1 MGAAAETIQF
11 NTRIER
17 SLKLAGD
24 DVLKRAGYSPSQ
36 AVRGQREGFVDRF
49 ALLARR
55 FLEGAAGEEM
65 DVLRRGR
72 RMAERCASLHGFVE
86 EFARCAMVW
95 AKSQVIVE
103 PDVRIDEEDR
113 GGSVHGRTPSSP
125 WRSSMNSSMS
135 WS

>member
-1 MGAAAETIQF
+1 MFEKLGKAKYVVPLLIGIVAAVSYTH
-11 NTRIER
+11 
-17 SLKLAGD
+17 L
-24 DVLKRAGYSPSQ
+24 DVYKRQ
-36 AVRGQREGFVDRF
+36 
-49 ALLARR
+49 
-55 FLEGAAGEEM
+55 
-65 DVLRRGR
+65 
-72 RMAERCASLHGFVE
+72 

-95 AKSQVIVE
+95 AKSQVVVE